1 MVSVCIGDY
10 DLVVTGKAL
19 RSFNYQLLKAEIMHV
34 FTHTHTRARTHTH
47 THSVASRHTVNKGFV
62 FTYAQRVRER

>member
-34 FTHTHTRARTHTH
+34 FTHTHTRART
-47 THSVASRHTVNKGFV
+47 
-62 FTYAQRVRER
+62 REKLTELVVL